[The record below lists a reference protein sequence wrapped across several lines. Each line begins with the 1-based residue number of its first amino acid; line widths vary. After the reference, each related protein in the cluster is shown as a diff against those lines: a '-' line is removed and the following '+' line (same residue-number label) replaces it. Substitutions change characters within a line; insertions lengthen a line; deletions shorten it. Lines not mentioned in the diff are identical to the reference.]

1 MAKPIKSTPILEGK
15 EAESFIRK
23 LDAEKNSFVY
33 PSEKKPDIANLRAI
47 VADIER
53 KQQKFN

>member
-1 MAKPIKSTPILEGK
+1 MAKPIKPTPILEGK
-15 EAESFIRK
+15 TAENFIRK
-23 LDAEKNSFVY
+23 LEAEKNNFVY
-33 PSEKKPDIANLRAI
+33 PSEKKPDLATLRAI